1 MNGEKQDFPHRV
13 GVGLFKENM
22 TIEEG
27 KLAAFVNL
35 NDAEK
40 YIKTRI
46 DNDLFSSQKVF
57 YIDTQVQDGSSMLT
71 VRYIYDNKQH
81 KLIEGN
87 EVLSGKSDIYITG
100 YEVFADYEDEE
111 GNYDYTEHIIC
122 LSDMEAQTMKQK
134 FFEDGAAEVN
144 IEDTDNIGIKDY
156 FWDFDKFLR
165 GDADNDRVGKIISDM
180 RNTPFKQGETVA
192 QRVETVLD
200 EVSTEEMMRYFEKHV
215 LGGAELIRNYLET
228 QIINDEISRSKAAQW
243 KQYDEMER

>member
-13 GVGLFKENM
+13 GFGLFKENM
-22 TIEEG
+22 TIEEEE
-27 KLAAFVNL
+27 LAAFVNL

-134 FFEDGAAEVN
+134 FFEDGAAGVN
-144 IEDTDNIGIKDY
+144 IEDTDNIGIKHY
-156 FWDFDKFLR
+156 FWGSGKFLR

-192 QRVETVLD
+192 QRVGTVLD

-215 LGGAELIRNYLET
+215 LGGAGLIRNYLET
-228 QIINDEISRSKAAQW
+228 QIINDEIGRLRAAQW